1 MEDLE
6 GQAATM
12 AWDCD
17 ANDIDVDKDNWKQCV
32 QVTPQT
38 MRHLKTQGPS
48 KIGLPMPPMTLLRQ
62 MWVYALQPSWDGQA
76 EQASTP
82 NMIPVHIPQIRR
94 DLVIKENLG
103 KGTKWGENETT
114 ADEDGESELT
124 ELSTTPKARKSS
136 WW

>member
-32 QVTPQT
+32 PVTPQT

-62 MWVYALQPSWDGQA
+62 M
-76 EQASTP
+76 
-82 NMIPVHIPQIRR
+82 
-94 DLVIKENLG
+94 
-103 KGTKWGENETT
+103 
-114 ADEDGESELT
+114 
-124 ELSTTPKARKSS
+124 
-136 WW
+136 